1 MVGVQDT
8 RDCFQPKVVPGPWDR
23 GRNSLYNCLQLDL
36 SHFISLLY
44 YSCVCLLCTIDR
56 MLSEMF
62 IMNNTYFRR

>member
-23 GRNSLYNCLQLDL
+23 GRNSLYSCLQLDL

-44 YSCVCLLCTIDR
+44 YCCVCLLCTID
-56 MLSEMF
+56 
-62 IMNNTYFRR
+62 